1 MQPSPPG
8 QPLRS
13 QLANDPDM
21 QELIGLFI
29 EELPERLRALESALA
44 AQRADD
50 VKRVAHQLRGACGGY
65 GFPVLSVA
73 AGKVEDAV
81 RAMSNPEN
89 DLAQV
94 KAGVEELVDL
104 CRRVAR

>member
-1 MQPSPPG
+1 MQPSTPG

-29 EELPERLRALESALA
+29 EELPERLRALESAFA
-44 AQRADD
+44 EQRAEDLS
-50 VKRVAHQLRGACGGY
+50 RVAHQLRGACGGY
-65 GFPVLSVA
+65 GFPVLGLA

-81 RAMSNPEN
+81 RALPSTGA
-89 DLAQV
+89 DLEKV
-94 KAGVEELVDL
+94 RAGVEELVGL

>member
-1 MQPSPPG
+1 MQPSTPG

-29 EELPERLRALESALA
+29 EELPERLRAIECALA
-44 AQRADD
+44 ERRADD

-65 GFPVLSVA
+65 GFPVLGVA

-81 RAMSNPEN
+81 RAMPSPEAN
-89 DLAQV
+89 LADV

-104 CRRVAR
+104 CRRVVR

>member
-8 QPLRS
+8 RPLRS

-29 EELPERLRALESALA
+29 DELPERLGAITNALA
-44 AQRADD
+44 ERRADD
-50 VKRVAHQLRGACGGY
+50 VKRVAHQLRGACCGY
-65 GFPVLSVA
+65 GFPVLGLA

-81 RAMSNPEN
+81 RAMATPDA
-89 DLAQV
+89 DLAAV
-94 KAGVEELVDL
+94 KAGVDELVSL
-104 CRRVAR
+104 CRRVVR